1 MSAQITIQLYLK
13 HFRTEVIDYILGQT
27 GYMNLVQYEMECR
40 ATDVFNVRIHPNG
53 YISSVPPVVDEE
65 TTAIFELSLHHLRDD
80 VLEKIV
86 RTYLGVDLI
95 EYELSYSTY
104 NNLYVTI
111 PYRMEELWGDDDGI
125 EDGYEYEE
133 EEAEYEESDDEEY
146 EEEAEED
153 KSEEDESEE
162 DESEED
168 EDEENEEEDEENEEE
183 DWSYTLNT
191 STNNSYILKSPTHP
205 TDEVIEL
212 TTDDGSVKKCY
223 YSVKYGGWIV
233 SLKCKKALDEL
244 VGGKATPVNDI
255 KHTTSVV
262 DRHWALFENKPFLG
276 WYYQMIDD
284 SNKNGFYKLFPKSNN
299 FKVKVGKSGVAWVLY
314 DSGMTPAQWD
324 VEGIP
329 HALAFDLKLGGWK
342 VPLSYASELKRGG
355 ATIM

>member
-1 MSAQITIQLYLK
+1 MPAQITIQLYLK
-13 HFRTEVIDYILGQT
+13 HFRSEVIDYILGQT

-53 YISSVPPVVDEE
+53 YISSVPPVVDED

-95 EYELSYSTY
+95 DYELSYSIH
-104 NNLYVTI
+104 NNIYVTV
-111 PYRMEELWGDDDGI
+111 PYRMEELWGDDEGI

-133 EEAEYEESDDEEY
+133 EEAEEDESKDEEY

-153 KSEEDESEE
+153 ESK
-162 DESEED
+162 
-168 EDEENEEEDEENEEE
+168 DEEYEEE

-191 STNNSYILKSPTHP
+191 NTNNSYILKSPTHP
-205 TDEVIEL
+205 TNEVIEIR
-212 TTDDGSVKKCY
+212 TDDGSVKKCY

-244 VGGKATPVNDI
+244 VSGT
-255 KHTTSVV
+255 TTSVNDV
-262 DRHWALFENKPFLG
+262 AQTIEIAESDPLAEDQPFLG
-276 WYYQMIDD
+276 WYYQLTTDN
-284 SNKNGFYKLFPKSNN
+284 NKNNSCFYKLSPKSNN
-299 FKVKVGKSGVAWVLY
+299 FKVKVAKSSGVAWVLY
-314 DSGMTPAQWD
+314 DGGMTPAEWN

-329 HALAFDLKLGGWK
+329 HVLVFDLKLSGWK
-342 VPLSYASELKRGG
+342 VPLCYMNELTHGG